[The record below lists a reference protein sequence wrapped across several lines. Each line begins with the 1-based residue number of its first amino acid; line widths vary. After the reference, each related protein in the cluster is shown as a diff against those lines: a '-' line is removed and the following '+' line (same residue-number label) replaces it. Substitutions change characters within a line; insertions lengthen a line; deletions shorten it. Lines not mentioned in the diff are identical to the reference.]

1 MKISR
6 NLAGQIVNAI
16 HEVCGC
22 PINFINR
29 SGIIIASTDTSRID
43 SFHAAGYQ
51 AITNH
56 NMVVVESDSV
66 YAGTKEGV
74 NYPILIDHIPI
85 AVIGITGPVSEVSRY
100 GFLATKVTEIFIKEQ
115 QLNKQNE
122 SYQQQISYI
131 IKSCIYNEL
140 DDIEVLSDTLRELSI
155 PVSPQYAVL
164 LFRLHKRYNTSN
176 IKMIEYEIVHLFE
189 RLSIKLYTYIYPNEF
204 IALIDPDTYY
214 NQRESIEKFCSLYKQ
229 LIFVGVGSLAPLS
242 LMSSSYSHAKIALK
256 YLTQSAQNYQFYE
269 DFTIEMILGNMPDS
283 LRQQYV
289 DKILAH
295 LTEEDIRLLSFYLR
309 NECNLKKTANDLFL
323 HVNTMQY
330 KLDKITTKTG
340 FNPRHFQDAVV
351 LYLAVL
357 LNE

>member
-1 MKISR
+1 MKISK

-29 SGIIIASTDTSRID
+29 NGIIIASTDTSRID
-43 SFHAAGYQ
+43 SFHAAGYH
-51 AITNH
+51 AIITQNT
-56 NMVVVESDSV
+56 VIVEDDTT
-66 YAGTKEGV
+66 YTGTKEGV

-115 QLNKQNE
+115 QLNKRNE
-122 SYQQQISYI
+122 SCQQQISYI

-140 DDIEVLSDTLRELSI
+140 EDFEVLKDTLQNLSI

-164 LFRLHKRYNTSN
+164 LFKLHKRYNPNN
-176 IKMIEYEIVHLFE
+176 IKMIEHEITNLFD

-204 IALIDPDTYY
+204 VALIDEDSYY
-214 NQRESIEKFCSLYKQ
+214 NKREALEKFCSVYRQ
-229 LIFVGVGSLAPLS
+229 LLFLGVGNLAPLS
-242 LMSSSYSHAKIALK
+242 LMSNSYAHAKIALK
-256 YLTQSAQNYQFYE
+256 YLAQSPHNYQFYE
-269 DFTIEMILGNMPDS
+269 DFTIEMILGSMPDS
-283 LRQQYV
+283 LKQRYV
-289 DKILAH
+289 EKILSQ
-295 LTEEDIRLLSFYLR
+295 LTDEEISLLSLYLR
-309 NECNLKKTANDLFL
+309 NECNLKQTANDMFL

-330 KLDKITTKTG
+330 KLEKITTKTG
-340 FNPRHFQDAVV
+340 FNPRHFKDAVV

-357 LNE
+357 LRE